1 MIAVQESKAMF
12 AFLNSDQ
19 KPLHEIF
26 SDFNSNFPRSIHFK
40 LCCSLAILLEEKRM
54 LKATQRLI
62 AFAILEQTYALQ
74 KPSMNPFISFL
85 LNAACDEG
93 AEKMERTF
101 ILQLL
106 GSGGANSNREVLK
119 WSTADYIKGFDPS
132 SHVLLQ
138 RDQLNNQY
146 CEQLQSEQYNCFFRS
161 ATVKNVIADPDVPG
175 GLDANLP
182 ELEFSPDGAKPRI
195 GSGDRDGVVTGLLQ
209 NFTLEGLDP
218 QWIRPLPPRLPIQD
232 GEASILLRASI
243 FFNLLWLNVD
253 NNHELL
259 WDHGMCAD
267 TSRGAAVRDLMAKAL
282 KGPLAP
288 AQQEK
293 CPSDLAIVEIL
304 VKRLKTRVVLSNEQ
318 VLDELASDPKLVYHC
333 GLTPKKLPDLVE
345 HSPVIA
351 VEVLIKIYNCAEKND
366 YLNVLVHMDMSLH
379 SMEVV
384 NRLTQSID
392 LPTEFVHT
400 YITNCI
406 SSCQNI
412 KDKYMQNRLVRLVC
426 VFLQSL
432 IRNKIINVQD
442 LFIEV
447 QAFCIEFSRIR
458 EAAGLFR
465 LLKTLE

>member
-26 SDFNSNFPRSIHFK
+26 SDFNSNFPRPIHFK

-218 QWIRPLPPRLPIQD
+218 QWIRPLPPRLPYKMERQ
-232 GEASILLRASI
+232 
-243 FFNLLWLNVD
+243 LLWLNVD

-288 AQQEK
+288 AQQ
-293 CPSDLAIVEIL
+293 
-304 VKRLKTRVVLSNEQ
+304 EQ